1 MGGENRDTTTSVESS
16 AGSSPRGRG
25 KQRGVFHR
33 VFGLRLIPA
42 WAGKTC
48 PRCRPRRR
56 SGAHP
61 RVGGENSLD
70 GLVVDLATGSSPRG
84 RGKPEDQIPD
94 QIPWRLIPA
103 WAGKTLSHLARSP
116 RSAAHPRVGGE
127 NLMNPWMRFLPAGSS
142 PRGRGKRC
150 TCHTPRLPRGLIPAW
165 AGKTARRRRADLRS
179 PAHPRVGGENDED
192 APGGVGEAGSSPRG
206 RGKHY

>member
-1 MGGENRDTTTSVESS
+1 M
-16 AGSSPRGRG
+16 
-25 KQRGVFHR
+25 
-33 VFGLRLIPA
+33 FGLRLIPA

-103 WAGKTLSHLARSP
+103 WAGKTADNKRT
-116 RSAAHPRVGGE
+116 RRRTTAHPRVGGE
-127 NLMNPWMRFLPAGSS
+127 NTLPSRAVSALGGSSPRGRGKLDESLDEVLTGGLIPAWAGKTLHLPYAALTARAHPRVGGENCAPASCRSQESGSS
-142 PRGRGKRC
+142 PRGRGKR
-150 TCHTPRLPRGLIPAW
+150 
-165 AGKTARRRRADLRS
+165 
-179 PAHPRVGGENDED
+179 
-192 APGGVGEAGSSPRG
+192 
-206 RGKHY
+206 